1 MIGDAVCALARS
13 PRFGLAGAM
22 SGILIAAAFAA
33 CTAAQAEPAQ
43 AAPAGTAPAQAPPS
57 LTPPCDPLTAAWRA
71 EVTEGDRRR
80 LRDWRQAW
88 IDALE
93 QARAAGHA
101 AEIAREGPLLDPD
114 AALTEPTPPPGDYD
128 CRTIKIGARS
138 GEGLAYVPYPPFH
151 CRIEV
156 QGDRTSF
163 TKLTGSQRPTGRL
176 FPDVDRRMIFLGTLQ
191 LGDESRAYEYDVDD
205 ERDMIGLVERVGEGR
220 WRLVL
225 PYPHFESLLDVIE
238 LVPATGR

>member
-1 MIGDAVCALARS
+1 
-13 PRFGLAGAM
+13 M

-33 CTAAQAEPAQ
+33 CAAAQAEPSLAPSAQ
-43 AAPAGTAPAQAPPS
+43 PPPS

-71 EVTEGDRRR
+71 EVTDEDRRR

-93 QARAAGHA
+93 QARAAGHVD
-101 AEIAREGPLLDPD
+101 EIAREGALLDPD
-114 AALTEPTPPPGDYD
+114 AALTEPAPPPGDYD

-138 GEGLAYVPYPPFH
+138 GEGLAYVSYPPFH

-156 QGDRTSF
+156 HGERTSF
-163 TKLTGSQRPTGRL
+163 TKLTGSQRPVGRL
-176 FPDVDRRMIFLGTLQ
+176 FADVDRRMIFLGTLQ
-191 LGDESRAYEYDVDD
+191 LGDEGRAYEYGVDD
-205 ERDMIGLVERVGEGR
+205 ERDMIGLVERVGDTR

-238 LVPATGR
+238 LIPATGR